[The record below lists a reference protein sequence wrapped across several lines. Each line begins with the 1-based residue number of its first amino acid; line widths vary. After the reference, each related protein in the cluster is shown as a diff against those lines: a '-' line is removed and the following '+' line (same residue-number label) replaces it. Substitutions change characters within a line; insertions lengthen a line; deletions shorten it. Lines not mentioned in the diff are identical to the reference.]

1 MESQIFHDSFLGEA
15 GAPLR
20 TCIAANG
27 LLTGR
32 LTPRKLI
39 LVVDD
44 DEPLR
49 VMMGLLLRRAGFRV
63 LLAAT
68 SNHALRICVRL
79 TRPIDLLIT
88 DIQLPELS
96 GFDLTA
102 LLAIERPEMPVLFI
116 SGAFTEQDPELRT
129 RLCSRRDFLAK
140 PFAPKMLETKV
151 ESILVASKDVRRGAG
166 TQSCFEV
173 LEAC

>member
-1 MESQIFHDSFLGEA
+1 MESKTFDDSFLGGAE
-15 GAPLR
+15 APLR
-20 TCIAANG
+20 TWTADTG
-27 LLTGR
+27 LP
-32 LTPRKLI
+32 TPRKLI

-68 SNHALRICVRL
+68 SNDALRICNRI

-96 GFDLTA
+96 GFDLNS

-116 SGAFTEQDPELRT
+116 SGAFTEQDPELQT
-129 RLCSRRDFLAK
+129 RSCSRTDFLAK
-140 PFAPKMLETKV
+140 PFTPKMLETKV
-151 ESILVASKDVRRGAG
+151 ESMLVASKGVRRGAG
-166 TQSCFEV
+166 TAHFCFEV
-173 LEAC
+173 LGAC